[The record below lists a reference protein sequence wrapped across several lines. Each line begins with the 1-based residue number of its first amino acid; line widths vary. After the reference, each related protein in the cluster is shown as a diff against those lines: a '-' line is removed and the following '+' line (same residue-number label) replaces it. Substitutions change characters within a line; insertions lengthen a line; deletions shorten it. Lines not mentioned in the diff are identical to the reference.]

1 MEFSREKLR
10 QIRRLMALAALLV
23 LAVIYSREILLG
35 IGFGVEIVRPFV
47 LGAAIAFVL
56 NIPMKVYEEKL
67 LKKWQGKLAK
77 KCKRPVCIILAILSV
92 VAVVALVV
100 GTVVPQVTATAAEVG
115 AKIPGFVG
123 KVIDWLDKMTKDY
136 PVFAEQVEKLQQ
148 MKINWNDIFQ
158 NVVGFLKNGAADML
172 TSTVTIASG
181 IISGIVNTFI
191 SFIFALY
198 ILAQKEKLGN
208 QGRRVLTAYLPEK
221 AAEKIFRVCSL
232 LYRNF
237 SSFITGQ
244 CTEAVILGLMF
255 VIAMTIFRMPYALMV
270 GVMIAFL
277 ALIPMVGAF
286 IGCALGAFLILLENP
301 VQAVWFVVMFLIL
314 QQIEGN
320 LIYPRVV
327 GSSVGLPAMWVL
339 VAVSLGGSLFGM
351 VGMLVFIPLTSTVY
365 ALLRESV
372 NRRNSSGGKKSG
384 KAERDQ
390 AKKEAPGN

>member
-10 QIRRLMALAALLV
+10 QIRRLMVLAALLV

-100 GTVVPQVTATAAEVG
+100 GTVVPQVTTTAAEVG

-136 PVFAEQVEKLQQ
+136 PIFAEQVEKLQQ
-148 MKINWNDIFQ
+148 MKINWNGIFQ
-158 NVVGFLKNGAADML
+158 NVVDFLKNGAADML

-390 AKKEAPGN
+390 AKKEVPGN

>member
-10 QIRRLMALAALLV
+10 QIRHLMALAALLV

-35 IGFGVEIVRPFV
+35 IGFGVGIIRPFV

-56 NIPMKVYEEKL
+56 NIPMKAYEEKL

-77 KCKRPVCIILAILSV
+77 KCKRPVCIILSILSV
-92 VAVVALVV
+92 VAVVAVVV
-100 GTVVPQVTATAAEVG
+100 GSVVPQVATTAAEVG

-123 KVIDWLDKMTKDY
+123 KVIDWLDRMTKDY

-148 MKINWNDIFQ
+148 MKINWNSLFQ
-158 NVVGFLKNGAADML
+158 NVVDFLKNGAADML
-172 TSTVTIASG
+172 TSTVTIAGG
-181 IISGIVNTFI
+181 IISGVVNTFI

-244 CTEAVILGLMF
+244 CTEAVILGFMF

-277 ALIPMVGAF
+277 ALIPMVGPF
-286 IGCALGAFLILLENP
+286 IGCAVGAFLILLENP
-301 VQAVWFVVMFLIL
+301 V
-314 QQIEGN
+314 
-320 LIYPRVV
+320 
-327 GSSVGLPAMWVL
+327 
-339 VAVSLGGSLFGM
+339 
-351 VGMLVFIPLTSTVY
+351 
-365 ALLRESV
+365 
-372 NRRNSSGGKKSG
+372 
-384 KAERDQ
+384 
-390 AKKEAPGN
+390 

>member
-10 QIRRLMALAALLV
+10 QIRRLMVLAALLV

-35 IGFGVEIVRPFV
+35 IGFGVGIVRPFV

-92 VAVVALVV
+92 VAVVAVVV
-100 GTVVPQVTATAAEVG
+100 GTVVPQVATTAAEVG

-148 MKINWNDIFQ
+148 MKINWNGIFQ
-158 NVVGFLKNGAADML
+158 NVVDFLKNGAADML

-286 IGCALGAFLILLENP
+286 IGCAMGAFLILLENP

-372 NRRNSSGGKKSG
+372 NRRNSSGGKKSA

-390 AKKEAPGN
+390 ARKEVPGN

>member
-390 AKKEAPGN
+390 AKKEVPGN

>member
-221 AAEKIFRVCSL
+221 ATEKIFRVCSL

-390 AKKEAPGN
+390 AKKEVPGN

>member
-148 MKINWNDIFQ
+148 MKINWNGIFQ
-158 NVVGFLKNGAADML
+158 NVVDFLKNGAADML

-208 QGRRVLTAYLPEK
+208 QGRRVLAAYLPEK

-390 AKKEAPGN
+390 AKKEVPGN